1 MKSKEIHLLSQ
12 KAVDGIA
19 EGTTAVVRNTIDCVR
34 DGMKSCL
41 DSAGIAFEAIPGLA
55 EVFDADNTI
64 SNPFSHVATKHKQT
78 AFYRGNF
85 GLVVSIVDLVTPFLP
100 VHINTVP
107 PPLLPSSPPPPCP
120 TCPPHTI
127 QPHLPAL
134 QPQPLAPPPCG
145 HITLLLFQKHV
156 QFTSPLHRQIG

>member
-19 EGTTAVVRNTIDCVR
+19 EGTTAVVRNAIDCVR

-64 SNPFSHVATKHKQT
+64 SNPFSHVATKHKQ
-78 AFYRGNF
+78 RGNF
-85 GLVVSIVDLVTPFLP
+85 GLVVSIVNLVTPFLP

-107 PPLLPSSPPPPCP
+107 PPLL
-120 TCPPHTI
+120 
-127 QPHLPAL
+127 L
-134 QPQPLAPPPCG
+134 LAPPA
-145 HITLLLFQKHV
+145 HLTQY
-156 QFTSPLHRQIG
+156 SPISQPYSPNL